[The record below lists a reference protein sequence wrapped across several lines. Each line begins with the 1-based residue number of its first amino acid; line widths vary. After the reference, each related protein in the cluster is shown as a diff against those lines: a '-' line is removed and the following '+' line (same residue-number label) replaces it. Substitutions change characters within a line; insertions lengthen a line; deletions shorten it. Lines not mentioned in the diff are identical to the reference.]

1 MLLLS
6 SHIFHILSVTCKRC
20 KYRLKTDR
28 GRSKIAMV
36 GGGGVIGLE
45 RGNGAPPPKKR
56 NKESKLG
63 SPYDKS

>member
-1 MLLLS
+1 
-6 SHIFHILSVTCKRC
+6 
-20 KYRLKTDR
+20 
-28 GRSKIAMV
+28 MV

-45 RGNGAPPPKKR
+45 RGNGAPPPKK